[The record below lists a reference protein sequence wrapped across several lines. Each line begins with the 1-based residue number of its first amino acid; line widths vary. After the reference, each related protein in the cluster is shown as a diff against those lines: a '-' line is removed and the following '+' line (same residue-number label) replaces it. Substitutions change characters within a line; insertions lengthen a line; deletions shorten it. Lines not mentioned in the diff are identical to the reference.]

1 MEAGARR
8 CYRVSILNNVSDTRR
23 EPLPGEIRP
32 VIRLAGLVVLTDT
45 LFFAVLSPLLNDYAE
60 SAHLDRAGVGLLVAA
75 YPLGMVLGAIPAGLL
90 ASRWGSRRLVI
101 AGLVVT
107 AAVSLLFTASS
118 SGLALIVFRFLQG
131 AAGASSWTGAMSWAS
146 SVSPPDRRGEIVGR
160 LLGLSVVGSILGP
173 VFGAAASVV
182 GTVWV
187 FGAIAALLAA
197 LAVIAYRMSNPAQA
211 PSQGFAGAFA
221 LMTDQ
226 RVRIGLWLI
235 ALGGLT
241 IGVIN
246 SQAPLELSALG
257 MTAIGISIVYLAM
270 SGTAAVVS
278 PIVGRESDRNGRG
291 RIAVL
296 LIIGAAISMIAAGF
310 AQPLVLVVPL
320 LIIAGTGLEALYVP
334 GSALLWDGAA
344 KADTSTGEILAMAN
358 MIWAGAMAIA
368 SVFAGVMVTA
378 LGYASPFIA
387 VAVLACATIP
397 AVLPIARADKKDR
410 SRPAS

>member
-1 MEAGARR
+1 M
-8 CYRVSILNNVSDTRR
+8 
-23 EPLPGEIRP
+23 
-32 VIRLAGLVVLTDT
+32 VVLTDT
-45 LFFAVLSPLLNDYAE
+45 LFFAVLSPLLNGYAD

-118 SGLALIVFRFLQG
+118 SGLALILFRFLQG

-182 GTVWV
+182 GATVV
-187 FGAIAALLAA
+187 FGAIAAALAA
-197 LAVIAYRMSNPAQA
+197 LAVVAYRMANPQQA
-211 PSQGFAGAFA
+211 PSEGFAGAFA

-235 ALGGLT
+235 ALGGCT

-270 SGTAAVVS
+270 SGAAAVVS
-278 PIVGRESDRNGRG
+278 PIVGRLSDRNGRG
-291 RIAVL
+291 RVAIFLMVFAAV
-296 LIIGAAISMIAAGF
+296 SMVAAGF
-310 AQPLVLVVPL
+310 ATPLVLVIPL
-320 LIIAGTGLEALYVP
+320 LIVACTGLEALYVP

-387 VAVLACATIP
+387 VAVLAIATVP
-397 AVLPIARADKKDR
+397 AVVPIARHDR
-410 SRPAS
+410 DERAHPAA

>member
-1 MEAGARR
+1 M
-8 CYRVSILNNVSDTRR
+8 SDTRR
-23 EPLPGEIRP
+23 EPLPAQIRP

-45 LFFAVLSPLLNDYAE
+45 LFFAVLSPLLNGYAE

-101 AGLVVT
+101 AGLAVT

-118 SGLALIVFRFLQG
+118 SGSALIIFRFLQG

-173 VFGAAASVV
+173 VFGAAASLI
-182 GTVWV
+182 GAVWV
-187 FGAIAALLAA
+187 FGAIALSLAV
-197 LAVIAYRMSNPAQA
+197 LAVIAMRMPNPAQA
-211 PSQGFAGAFA
+211 PSQGFTGAFQ

-235 ALGGLT
+235 ALGGCT

-257 MTAIGISIVYLAM
+257 MTAVGISIVYLAM
-270 SGTAAVVS
+270 SGAAAVVS
-278 PIVGRESDRNGRG
+278 PLVGRQSDRNGRG
-291 RIAVL
+291 RITLVL
-296 LIIGAAISMIAAGF
+296 LVVAALSMVAAGF
-310 AQPLVLVVPL
+310 ATPLVLVIPL
-320 LIIAGTGLEALYVP
+320 LIVAGTGLEALYVP

-344 KADTSTGEILAMAN
+344 KADTGTGEILAMAN

-368 SVFAGVMVTA
+368 SVFAGVMVTS
-378 LGYASPFIA
+378 LGYSSPFIA
-387 VAVLACATIP
+387 VAVLACATAP
-397 AVLPIARADKKDR
+397 AVLPIARADR
-410 SRPAS
+410 QERTTGTA